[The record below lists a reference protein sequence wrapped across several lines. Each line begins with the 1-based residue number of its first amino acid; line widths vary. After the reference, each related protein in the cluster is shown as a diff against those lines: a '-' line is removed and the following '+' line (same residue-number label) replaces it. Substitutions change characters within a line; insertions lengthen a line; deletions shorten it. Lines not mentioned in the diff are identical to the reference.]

1 MLGRIP
7 KAFIDDLLL
16 RIDIVEVIDARVP
29 LKKAGKDYKAC
40 CPFHDEKTPSFTVSA
55 SKQFYHCFGCGA
67 HGTAIGF
74 LMEHERMSF
83 PEAVAELA
91 AQAGLKVPEEAAAAA
106 PKTETGAQ
114 LLSVLADAAR
124 FYRGQLREY
133 PAAVDYLKRR
143 GLTGE
148 IAAEFGLGFAPDGWD
163 HLVRALGA
171 TASQQELLVQAGL
184 AARRDGGGVYDR
196 FRGRVI
202 FPIHDYR
209 GRIVGFG
216 GRILDD
222 VQGRT
227 SVAEGRVSGAGP
239 KYLNSP
245 ETPLF
250 QKGRELYGLYRAR
263 DAIRREGLVLI
274 VEGYMDVVA
283 LAQNGVDYAVATLG
297 TATTRDH
304 LERIYR
310 FAPHVVFCF
319 DGDRAGRE
327 AARRAIDTALAV
339 LHEGRQASFLF
350 LPEGEDPDTLVR
362 KEGGD
367 GFRDRLKQAVPLPE
381 FFYQVLAA
389 EVDLGRLDGRARLV
403 ELAKPL
409 LSKLPPG
416 VFRQLMWERLAVISG
431 VAVKDAEASA
441 AAGARPAMRS
451 GSPDRPPSMMRA
463 ALGLLVQHPE
473 LVRHVPDR
481 TVFQSLEQPGLELFY
496 SMVELLQASPH
507 LNTAAVV
514 EHFRGTPDEQAI
526 AKLAAW
532 DHAVVQGDAE
542 AQFVGVVGQMRRAA
556 AAASADRLLR
566 KPDLS
571 AAEKAELARLLAE
584 KSRTGAMPR

>member
-1 MLGRIP
+1 
-7 KAFIDDLLL
+7 
-16 RIDIVEVIDARVP
+16 
-29 LKKAGKDYKAC
+29 
-40 CPFHDEKTPSFTVSA
+40 
-55 SKQFYHCFGCGA
+55 
-67 HGTAIGF
+67 
-74 LMEHERMSF
+74 MSF

-91 AQAGLKVPEEAAAAA
+91 TQAGLTVPEEALAAA
-106 PKTETGAQ
+106 PKTETHAQ

-124 FYRGQLREY
+124 YYRSQLREH
-133 PAAVDYLKRR
+133 PAAIGYLKRR

-148 IAAEFGLGFAPDGWD
+148 IAAAFGLGFAPDGWD
-163 HLVRALGA
+163 HLVRALGT
-171 TASQQELLVQAGL
+171 TAPQQELLVQAGL

-216 GRILDD
+216 GRIIDK
-222 VQGRT
+222 G
-227 SVAEGRVSGAGP
+227 EP

-263 DAIRREGLVLI
+263 DAIRREGLVVI

-283 LAQNGVDYAVATLG
+283 LAQSGVDYAVATLG

-304 LERIYR
+304 LERIFR

-327 AARRAIDTALAV
+327 AARRVLDTALSV

-367 GFRDRLKQAVPLPE
+367 GFRARLKQAVPLPD
-381 FFYQVLAA
+381 FFYQTLAA

-409 LSKLPPG
+409 LSKLPAG
-416 VFRQLMWERLAVISG
+416 VFRQLMWDRLAAISG
-431 VAVKDAEASA
+431 VSIKDGEHPEAPRA
-441 AAGARPAMRS
+441 AANAVRHGPH
-451 GSPDRPPSMMRA
+451 RPPSTMRV

-473 LVRHVPDR
+473 LVRHVPER
-481 TVFQSLEQPGLELFY
+481 EVFQSLEQPGMELLY
-496 SMVELLQASPH
+496 GVVELLKANPH

-514 EHFRGTPDEQAI
+514 EHFRDTPDEQAI

-542 AQFVGVVGQMRRAA
+542 AQFLGVLGQMHRAA
-556 AAASADRLLR
+556 AAASAERLLR
-566 KPDLS
+566 KPELS

-584 KSRTGAMPR
+584 KSRTGVMPR

>member
-1 MLGRIP
+1 MSGRIP

-106 PKTETGAQ
+106 PKTETSAQ

-133 PAAVDYLKRR
+133 PAAIEYLKRR

-148 IAAEFGLGFAPDGWD
+148 IAAEFGLGFSPDGWD

-196 FRGRVI
+196 FRGRVM

-216 GRILDD
+216 GRIIDK
-222 VQGRT
+222 G
-227 SVAEGRVSGAGP
+227 EP

-327 AARRAIDTALAV
+327 AARRALDTALAV

-350 LPEGEDPDTLVR
+350 LPDGEDPDTLVR

-367 GFRDRLKQAVPLPE
+367 GFRDRLKQAVPLPD

-409 LSKLPPG
+409 LSKLPAG
-416 VFRQLMWERLAVISG
+416 VFRQLMWERLAVVSG
-431 VAVKDAEASA
+431 VAVKDAETSA

-473 LVRHVPDR
+473 LVRHIPDR
-481 TVFQSLEQPGLELFY
+481 KAFQSLEQPGLELFY

-542 AQFVGVVGQMRRAA
+542 AQFIGVIGQMRRAA

>member
-1 MLGRIP
+1 MPGRIP

-91 AQAGLKVPEEAAAAA
+91 AQAGLKVPEEAIAGA
-106 PKTETGAQ
+106 PKAETGAQ
-114 LLSVLADAAR
+114 LLTVLNEAAR
-124 FYRGQLREY
+124 FYRNQLREHS
-133 PAAVDYLKRR
+133 AAIDYLKRR

-148 IAAEFGLGFAPDGWD
+148 IAADFGLGYAPDGWD
-163 HLVRALGA
+163 HLVRALGG
-171 TASQQELLVQAGL
+171 TAAQQEVLVQAGL

-196 FRGRVI
+196 FRGRVM

-216 GRILDD
+216 GRIIDK
-222 VQGRT
+222 G
-227 SVAEGRVSGAGP
+227 EP

-263 DAIRREGLVLI
+263 DAIRREELVLI

-283 LAQNGVDYAVATLG
+283 LAQSGVDYAVATLG

-304 LERIYR
+304 LERVFR

-327 AARRAIDTALAV
+327 AARRAMDAALAV

-367 GFRDRLKQAVPLPE
+367 AFRARLERATPLPD
-381 FFYQVLAA
+381 FFYQSLAA

-403 ELAKPL
+403 ELARPQ
-409 LSKLPPG
+409 LSKLPAG
-416 VFRQLMWERLAVISG
+416 VFRELMWERLAAMSG
-431 VAVKDAEASA
+431 VTVKDPGASA
-441 AAGARPAMRS
+441 PERPASAGGRR
-451 GSPDRPPSMMRA
+451 GAQGPHRPPSMVRIA
-463 ALGLLVQHPE
+463 IGLLVQHPE

-481 TVFQSLEQPGLELFY
+481 RVFQPLEQPGAELFY
-496 SMVELLQASPH
+496 TLVELLRANPH

-514 EHFRGTPDEQAI
+514 EHFRDTADEQAI

-532 DHAVVQGDAE
+532 NHAAVQGDAE
-542 AQFVGVVGQMRRAA
+542 AQFLGVIGQMRRAA
-556 AAASADRLLR
+556 AAAEAERLLR

-584 KSRTGAMPR
+584 KSRTGVMPR